1 MTIAKMEIAKQRKI
15 IQHLF
20 REFLAV
26 LTRVFL
32 LYLFQFQVK
41 SKDSDFDVELYKKK
55 RKIKILFKRG
65 LIKTADFKK

>member
-26 LTRVFL
+26 LIRVFL

-41 SKDSDFDVELYKKK
+41 SKDSDIDVELYIYKKSVVLT
-55 RKIKILFKRG
+55 RPY
-65 LIKTADFKK
+65 